1 MSYIVVGQL
10 PSHVQLFTTSWT
22 IAHQTPLSMEFS
34 RQEYWSGLPFPSP
47 RDLPNPGI
55 EVRSPVQH
63 TDSLQAEPP
72 GNPISSI
79 NDNIFLFIY
88 IEALLFDIYTLNIL
102 SS

>member
-1 MSYIVVGQL
+1 MGV
-10 PSHVQLFTTSWT
+10 F
-22 IAHQTPLSMEFS
+22 
-34 RQEYWSGLPFPSP
+34 RQESWSGLPFPSP
-47 RDLPNPGI
+47 RDLPDPRI
-55 EVRSPVQH
+55 KVRSPVQH

-79 NDNIFLFIY
+79 NDIIFLFIY